1 MNDGRLCLGLAAALA
16 LAGCD
21 LFPTAGDAGGNAAAN
36 QAGNVSDAGVT
47 RSQSLAGLRGGAAG
61 SKDPAGAGEVVPAS
75 AGGAIEAGLLIGRW
89 SDTGDCKTSFE
100 FRPDGTFTT
109 SDGGEG
115 SWTLAGDAL
124 VLAGGNGSAELRI
137 SALDAREMVAVDGDG
152 RIGRSARC

>member
-21 LFPTAGDAGGNAAAN
+21 LFGTAPDASGNVAAN

-61 SKDPAGAGEVVPAS
+61 SKDPAVSAGAVPAS
-75 AGGAIEAGLLIGRW
+75 AGASIEAGLLIGRW

-115 SWTLAGDAL
+115 SWTLEGETL

-137 SALDAREMVAVDGDG
+137 TALDAAAMVAVDGDG